1 VTPAAIRGL
10 AVIALFGPLL
20 AGCGTGWFGGS
31 SEKPLP
37 GERISILATESTLKA
52 DARLSDLDVTL
63 PRPDR
68 NDDWPQEGGYPNHA
82 MHHLAA
88 PGPLAR
94 LWSVDIGE
102 GSNDEG
108 QLLTQPVVANG
119 RIYTMDIEAEVM
131 ALDAETGSRIWRSEL
146 SKDDGNEGILGGGLA
161 VNRGRL
167 FATTGFGDVIA
178 LDAETGREIWRKRM
192 TGPIRAAPTVRAGR
206 VFVVTVTNE
215 LFALSEDDGRQLWTH
230 SGLTEVAGLIGGA
243 APAVDNEVVV
253 VPYTSGEVVALRAE
267 NGRVI
272 WSETLSALR
281 RSDAVTALSHIRGR
295 PVIDRGLVYV
305 VANSKRTVA
314 IDLRT
319 GTRLWEVPVGG
330 RHGVWVAGEFAYLV
344 TQDGEL
350 VCLTRRGGRIRWV
363 TQLPRFED
371 EEDQEGPIQWA
382 GPVLVSDRLLV
393 TGSQE
398 EIWSVSPYTGKVL
411 GRVSTSDPI
420 WISPTVARETVYLLT
435 EDAELIALR

>member
-1 VTPAAIRGL
+1 MRRAAIRGI
-10 AVIALFGPLL
+10 AVIALIGPLL
-20 AGCGTGWFGGS
+20 AGCGGGWFGGGN
-31 SEKPLP
+31 EKRLP
-37 GERISILATESTLKA
+37 GDRISIMSTGSMLKA
-52 DARLSDLDVTL
+52 DERLSDLGVTL

-68 NDDWPQEGGYPNHA
+68 NHDWPHAGGYPNHA

-88 PGPLAR
+88 PGPLVR
-94 LWSVDIGE
+94 LWSVDSGK

-131 ALDAETGSRIWRSEL
+131 AFDADTGSRIWQSEL
-146 SKDDGNEGILGGGLA
+146 SKDDGNEGTLGGGLA

-167 FATTGFGDVIA
+167 FATTGFGDVIS
-178 LDAETGREIWRKRM
+178 LDAKNGREIWRRRV
-192 TGPIRAAPTVRAGR
+192 TGPIRAAPTVYAGR

-215 LFALSEDDGRQLWTH
+215 LFALSADDGRQLWTH
-230 SGLTEVAGLIGGA
+230 SGLVEVTGLIGGA
-243 APAVDNEVVV
+243 APAADNEVVV
-253 VPYTSGEVVALRAE
+253 VPYTSGEVVALRVE
-267 NGRVI
+267 NGREI
-272 WSETLSALR
+272 WTETLSALR
-281 RSDAVTALSHIRGR
+281 RSNAVTALSQIRGR

-344 TQDGEL
+344 TQDAKL
-350 VCLTRRGGRIRWV
+350 ICLTRRGGRIRWV

-371 EEDQEGPIQWA
+371 EEDQEESIQWA

-398 EIWSVSPYTGKVL
+398 EIWSVSPYTGKIL
-411 GRVSTSDPI
+411 GRVSTSGPVR
-420 WISPTVARETVYLLT
+420 ISPTVARETVYLLT
-435 EDAELIALR
+435 EDAKLIALR

>member
-1 VTPAAIRGL
+1 MTPVAIRGI
-10 AVIALFGPLL
+10 AFIALFGPLL
-20 AGCGTGWFGGS
+20 AGCGGSWFGGS
-31 SEKPLP
+31 SEKQLP
-37 GERISILATESTLKA
+37 GERIAILSTESTLKA
-52 DARLSDLDVTL
+52 DSRLSDLDVTL
-63 PRPDR
+63 PRPDP

-82 MHHLAA
+82 MHHLSA

-108 QLLTQPVVANG
+108 QLLTQPVVADG
-119 RIYTMDIEAEVM
+119 RIFTMDIEAEVM
-131 ALDAETGSRIWRSEL
+131 ALDAETGARIWRREL
-146 SKDDGNEGILGGGLA
+146 SKDDNNEGILGGGLA
-161 VNRGRL
+161 VYRGRL
-167 FATTGFGDVIA
+167 FATTGFGDVVA

-215 LFALSEDDGRQLWTH
+215 LFALADDDGRQLWTH
-230 SGLTEVAGLIGGA
+230 SGLAEVAGLVGGA

-272 WSETLSALR
+272 WTETLSALR

-363 TQLPRFED
+363 TPLPRYED
-371 EEDQEGPIQWA
+371 EEDQEGAIQWA
-382 GPVLVSDRLLV
+382 GPILVSDRLLV
-393 TGSQE
+393 TGSHE

-420 WISPTVARETVYLLT
+420 RISPTVARETVYLLT